1 MGRALFIV
9 CEAYQKRGVERKVRA
24 QAEALRKIGGFETAC
39 FSPAHVPD
47 RLWRSQYRAV
57 RQAREASLIY
67 YRYASLN
74 WMIHLFLV
82 TKMKKR
88 YLIEINTLNREELK
102 QERGLK
108 GFLKRLFNS
117 LFEKSLLKQSRAVL
131 VVSPQIKEDVLSL
144 SPDSDVRIIDNGYE
158 KRAVTPQIDR
168 DVARRVREW
177 RAKGYLVA
185 LFAGSFFP
193 WSGVDRIIKR
203 LKAWPKVGLILA
215 GSGPELKG
223 LLSRVDVSLR
233 ERILYTGP
241 QTEEE
246 LAGLYESAD
255 FAFSSQALDRIGI
268 RDARPLKTREYL
280 AYGLPVV
287 CGYRENPE
295 LEETGLILSPSVTPE
310 ELAKVCRQESKEERM
325 RRTLPLLSWD
335 RVYEKTGDLF
345 P

>member
-1 MGRALFIV
+1 MGKALFIV
-9 CEAYQKRGVERKVRA
+9 CEAYQERGVEKKVRA
-24 QAEALRKIGGFETAC
+24 QAEALRKIGGFTPAL
-39 FSPAHVPD
+39 FSPVHALD
-47 RLWRSQYRAV
+47 RLWASQYRAV
-57 RQAREASLIY
+57 RQARDASLIY

-74 WMIHLFLV
+74 WMIHLFLL

-88 YLIEINTLNREELK
+88 YLVEINTLNSEELK

-131 VVSPQIKEDVLSL
+131 VISPQIKEAVLSL
-144 SPDSDVRIIDNGYE
+144 SPGSDVRIIDNGYE
-158 KRAVTPQIDR
+158 KKEVIPQVNC

-177 RAKGYLVA
+177 RRKGYLVA

-203 LKAWPKVGLILA
+203 IEEWPKVSLIMA
-215 GSGPELKG
+215 GSGPELKS
-223 LLSRVDVSLR
+223 LLSKLDASLR
-233 ERILYTGP
+233 ERFLYTGP
-241 QTEEE
+241 QSEEE

-268 RDARPLKTREYL
+268 REARPLKTREYL

-287 CGYRENPE
+287 CGYQEKPE
-295 LEETGLILSPSVTPE
+295 LVETGLILPPEVTME
-310 ELAKVCRQESKEERM
+310 ELEAVCRQKSKEERT
-325 RRTLPLLSWD
+325 RHILPLLSWD
-335 RVYEKTGDLF
+335 KVYERVGDLF